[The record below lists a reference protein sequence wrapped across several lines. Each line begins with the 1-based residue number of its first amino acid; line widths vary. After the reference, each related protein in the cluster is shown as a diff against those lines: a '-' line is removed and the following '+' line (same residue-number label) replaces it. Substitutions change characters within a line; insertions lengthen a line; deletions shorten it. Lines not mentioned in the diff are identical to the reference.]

1 MKITKT
7 EFIKSATQV
16 SQYPLP
22 TLPEIAF
29 AGRSNVGKS
38 SLINA
43 LLGRKNL
50 AKTSNTPGRTQLIN
64 FFTINDKISFVDL
77 PGYGF
82 AKVARSVK
90 ENWGE
95 MIEAYLRQRTN
106 LALVVLILDIRRV
119 PNEDDLSLRD
129 WLDHYRIPYLYVLT
143 KSDKLSNNQ
152 SVKQKQIIEKILNVS
167 KEEKLILFSAKTQ
180 KGKDD
185 LWKILE
191 KYSNNPTDVIC
202 Q

>member
-1 MKITKT
+1 MKITKA

-64 FFTINDKISFVDL
+64 FFTINDKMSFVDL